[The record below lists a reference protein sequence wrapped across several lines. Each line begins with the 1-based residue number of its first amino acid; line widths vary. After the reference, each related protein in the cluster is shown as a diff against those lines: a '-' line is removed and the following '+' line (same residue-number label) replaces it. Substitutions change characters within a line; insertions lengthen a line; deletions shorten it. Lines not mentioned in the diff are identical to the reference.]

1 MFNSKILTDN
11 GVNLEKSLELF
22 GDMNTY
28 NETLSDFLNDVEN
41 KLADIKKYK
50 EAADMANYA
59 ILVHSLKSDARY
71 FGFETFADM
80 AYNHE
85 MESKANNMYYVY
97 EHYDEL
103 MTEAKKIL
111 SIVKKYLGVQL
122 SDTEEKVETV
132 KIDKTVL
139 VVDDS
144 NIIANFVTNIL
155 GDSYGVVLAK
165 DGAEAIDK
173 LSNLSKE
180 IVGMLLDLNMPNV
193 NGYEVLNFMKIN
205 DIFKDINVAIITG
218 TDSKEVLENVKGYPV
233 VAILEKPFNENNVKA
248 VVEMLI
254 KK

>member
-28 NETLSDFLNDVEN
+28 NETLSDFLSDVEN

-71 FGFETFADM
+71 FGFEMLADM

-111 SIVKKYLGVQL
+111 SIVKKYLGVQIG
-122 SDTEEKVETV
+122 DAEEKEEVIV
-132 KIDKTVL
+132 KDKTVL
-139 VVDDS
+139 VYCRSGNRSKMASAKLVELGYTDVR
-144 NIIANFVTNIL
+144 NFGGII
-155 GDSYGVVLAK
+155 DWPY
-165 DGAEAIDK
+165 
-173 LSNLSKE
+173 E
-180 IVGMLLDLNMPNV
+180 IV
-193 NGYEVLNFMKIN
+193 K
-205 DIFKDINVAIITG
+205 
-218 TDSKEVLENVKGYPV
+218 
-233 VAILEKPFNENNVKA
+233 
-248 VVEMLI
+248 
-254 KK
+254 

>member
-71 FGFETFADM
+71 FGFETLADM